1 MERAAGPIAAK
12 RKTIADGDEKLVK
25 KPKPDDTRLSSAMNS
40 SNSKLQL
47 WPVLADEYRRKVVT
61 VPVYVGQIIDR
72 KETSRLVKWLSQMVP
87 LGELQHLKRVRSAA
101 TGIQIILRPRKHD
114 DLDSVKTIEDVL
126 DADPSL
132 TKGLSKDV
140 MEVDVPQHAPLTRCQ
155 FEASN
160 SLWPTQFHEDKLIAK
175 ILGGN
180 FFTAKDKEDMEGYMM
195 LAIEAA
201 RKGLAGVGVV
211 VVNPDTSTLLV
222 IATGDKNHPV
232 KHAVMVAVDMV
243 ARHHGGGAW
252 PLMAENILCEVTP
265 QDLEVDKKAPYLCT
279 GYDFYITHEP
289 CTMCAMALVHSR
301 VRRVFYGCPTSRGAL
316 GSLRK
321 LHVQPGL
328 NHHFQVWRGLLE
340 EQCAALS
347 DRTAENCAEAAA
359 PSATTVNDR

>member
-1 MERAAGPIAAK
+1 MEHATGPIAAK
-12 RKTIADGDEKLVK
+12 RKTIADADEKLVK
-25 KPKPDDTRLSSAMNS
+25 KPKPDDTSLSSAMNS

-47 WPVLADEYRRKVVT
+47 RPVLADEYLRKVVT
-61 VPVYVGQIIDR
+61 VSVYVGQIIDR

-87 LGELQHLKRVRSAA
+87 LGELQHLKRVRSTE
-101 TGIQIILRPRKHD
+101 TGMQIILRPRRQD
-114 DLDSVKTIEDVL
+114 DSDSVKTIEDVL

-132 TKGLSKDV
+132 TEGLSKDV
-140 MEVDVPQHAPLTRCQ
+140 IEVDVPQHAPLTRCQ

-160 SLWPTQFHEDKLIAK
+160 SLWPTQFHEDKLIAR
-175 ILGGN
+175 ILGDN
-180 FFTAKDKEDMEGYMM
+180 FFTAKDKEDMEGYMR

-201 RKGLAGVGVV
+201 QKGLTGVGVV
-211 VVNPDTSTLLV
+211 VVNPDTSTPLV
-222 IATGDKNHPV
+222 IATGDKNHPL

-243 ARHHGGGAW
+243 ARHQGGGAW
-252 PLMAENILCEVTP
+252 PLMAENILCEVAP

-301 VRRVFYGCPTSRGAL
+301 VRRVFYGHPTSHGAL

-328 NHHFQVWRGLLE
+328 NHHFQVWCGLLQE
-340 EQCAALS
+340 ECAALS
-347 DRTAENCAEAAA
+347 DNIADNCKKAAT
-359 PSATTVNDR
+359 PSATTVNDH